1 MKLTNESIKTI
12 KLGDVINLS
21 LTDYKNRTDLCVT
34 GVVFANDHFGLKL
47 NLESSSSI
55 ILGEKLATCGS
66 MDCEILKEHPP
77 VSKFNGEYDYVNKHI

>member
-1 MKLTNESIKTI
+1 MKLTNENVKKIKP
-12 KLGDVINLS
+12 GDVVNLV
-21 LTDYKNRTDLCVT
+21 LTDHKDRTNLCVT
-34 GVVFANDHFGLKL
+34 GVVFANDHSGLKL

-77 VSKFNGEYDYVNKHI
+77 VAKFNEEYDYVNKHI